1 MAQRTQSRDRQTMLA
16 LSLPVDADLPAG
28 HGSPARDHDG
38 SPMRAATVAVDRST
52 SFTQL
57 AEDHLDAAY
66 SLAAVILGDRAD
78 AEDATHDAI
87 VKAWRAWPSLRSAD
101 AFGAWFQRILVN
113 GCRDRLR
120 RRAHRS
126 RMHSPQSDDGA
137 ELQLPSREPDL
148 FARAGD
154 RDALES
160 ALNRLNPDERI
171 VVVLRFFAD
180 LPIEEIASRVDAP
193 IGTVKSRLHRGIS
206 HLRAAYEAAERDPRE
221 GHR

>member
-1 MAQRTQSRDRQTMLA
+1 MAQRTQSPKRQTMLT
-16 LSLPVDADLPAG
+16 LSMPVDVDLQAG
-28 HGSPARDHDG
+28 HGSAARDHG
-38 SPMRAATVAVDRST
+38 ASPIRAATTAVDRSA

-66 SLAAVILGDRAD
+66 SLAAVILGDRTD
-78 AEDATHDAI
+78 AQDATHDAV

-101 AFGAWFQRILVN
+101 AFEAWFQRILVN
-113 GCRDRLR
+113 SCRDRLR

-126 RMHSPQSDDGA
+126 RHQGPQPDDLQ
-137 ELQLPSREPDL
+137 ELQIPSRERDP

-154 RDALES
+154 REALES
-160 ALNRLNPDERI
+160 ALHQLNPDERI

-193 IGTVKSRLHRGIS
+193 VGTVKSRLHRGIS
-206 HLRAAYEAAERDPRE
+206 HMRAAFDAAERDPRE
-221 GHR
+221 TVR